1 MAKKKD
7 KYATTF
13 DNRCIMRE
21 EENLINCYKRTGAKP
36 IRTLLG
42 LYGKHKKTM
51 VISTVFFVLKSLPNL
66 LIPIITANVI
76 NLVCDKPGNIIEMMA
91 LNAAAAVF
99 LLVFNFFTNAVHLKT
114 FNKAKRTV
122 EAGLRGAMVRKLQ
135 QLSIRFHKE
144 TASGKIQSKIMRD
157 VEAVEGMSAQIFTSV
172 VSLFLNFV
180 FSLAIILIKSRLI
193 FFVFLLVTPFA
204 ALLTAK
210 FRKSMRDTNRNFRKE
225 IETTSAQVMDMVE
238 LIPVT
243 RAHALEDKEISRLTQ
258 RVTDVAER
266 GYKMDNVHGTFSAA
280 HWVTFTF
287 FQFCCLFFTAYLAF
301 KGRIKIGDITLY
313 QSYFTTLVGCIS
325 SMMNLLPI
333 IIKGGESIRSIG
345 EILNDDDIE
354 DNENKK
360 KVTRLYGNYDF
371 KNVTFSYDDEKA
383 VLNGLNLSVKAG
395 ETIALVGESGS
406 GKSTIL
412 NLVIG
417 FNLASGGEVLVDGT
431 PIEQLDLH
439 SYRRFISV
447 VPQNTV
453 LFSGT
458 IKENITYGRDD
469 ISDEELE
476 YVIDMAKLRSVVDS
490 LPDGLDTKIGEHGNK
505 LSGGQRQ
512 RISIARAIIR
522 HPDVIIF
529 DEATSALDTA
539 TEREIQEA
547 INNLAIGRTTFIVAH
562 RLSTIRNADRIA
574 VIDHGRCVE
583 IGTYD
588 ELMEKRGEFYKFKT
602 LQE

>member
-1 MAKKKD
+1 MFRKKD
-7 KYATTF
+7 RYATTF
-13 DNRCIMRE
+13 DNERIMRE
-21 EENLINCYKRTGAKP
+21 EENLMRCYRKYNSSP
-36 IRTLLG
+36 IKTLMG
-42 LYGKHKKTM
+42 LYANHKKLM
-51 VISTVFFVLKSLPNL
+51 VVSTLFYLLKQSPP
-66 LIPIITANVI
+66 LIIPLITANVI
-76 NLVCDKPGNIIEMMA
+76 NIACDKPDNAIWLFA
-91 LNAAAAVF
+91 LNAAVAIF
-99 LLVFNFFTNAVHLKT
+99 LLVFNFVTNDVHLKA

-135 QLSIRFHKE
+135 QLSMRFHKD
-144 TASGKIQSKIMRD
+144 TASGKIQSKVMRD
-157 VEAVEGMSAQIFTSV
+157 VEAVEAMSAQVFTSILGLV
-172 VSLFLNFV
+172 MNFTV
-180 FSLAIILIKSRLI
+180 ALGVILGKNITI
-193 FFVFLLVTPFA
+193 FFIFLLVAPVA

-210 FRKSMRDTNRNFRKE
+210 FRKSMQDTNRNFRKE
-225 IETTSAQVMDMVE
+225 IESTSAQVMDMVE

-243 RAHALEDKEISRLTQ
+243 RAHALENEEIKKLTG
-258 RVTDVAER
+258 RVTEVAEH
-266 GYKMDNVHGTFSAA
+266 GYKMDYVQGTFGAA

-287 FQFCCLFFTAYLAF
+287 FQFACLFFTGYMAYI
-301 KGRIKIGDITLY
+301 GQIKIGDITLY
-313 QSYFTTLVGCIS
+313 QSYFTTLIGCIS
-325 SMMNLLPI
+325 TLMGLLPI

-345 EILNDDDIE
+345 EILNDEDIE
-354 DNENKK
+354 DNENKIK
-360 KVTRLYGNYDF
+360 TERLYGNYDF
-371 KNVTFSYDDEKA
+371 RNVVFSYDDNKK
-383 VLNGLNLSVKAG
+383 VLDGLDLSVKAG

-417 FNLASGGEVLVDGT
+417 FETPNSGEILIDGK
-431 PIEQLDLH
+431 PMSELDLQ

-458 IKENITYGRDD
+458 VRENITYGRTD
-469 ISDEELE
+469 ISDEELN
-476 YVIDMAKLRSVVDS
+476 YVIDMAKLRSVVDN
-490 LPDGLDTKIGEHGNK
+490 LPDGVDTRVGEHGNK

-547 INNLAIGRTTFIVAH
+547 INNLTIGRTTFIVAH

-574 VIDHGRCVE
+574 VIENGKCVE

-588 ELMEKRGEFYKFKT
+588 ELMRKKGAFYKFKT
-602 LQE
+602 LQD